1 MGSKQI
7 GSVTVS
13 FQNELSLYI
22 KFEIMTAIELKTIL
36 IHRISEI
43 NDISFLQAIKT
54 ILDSKTEAGVLK
66 LSSEQ
71 LEEIIAS
78 KKEIEKSLF
87 IDNDELDKDFTK
99 CLYK

>member
-1 MGSKQI
+1 
-7 GSVTVS
+7 
-13 FQNELSLYI
+13 
-22 KFEIMTAIELKTIL
+22 MTAIELKTIL

-99 CLYK
+99 WVNSK

>member
-1 MGSKQI
+1 
-7 GSVTVS
+7 
-13 FQNELSLYI
+13 
-22 KFEIMTAIELKTIL
+22 MTAIELKTIL

-71 LEEIIAS
+71 LDEIIAS
-78 KKEIEKSLF
+78 KKEIENSLF

-99 CLYK
+99 GVNSK